1 MYLASLEL
9 RDFRRYDTAH
19 LELGP
24 GVTVIEGLNGA
35 GKTTLLEA
43 VAWVALGRSFR
54 RVPDAALVRDH
65 CHTAIVRAVVEHD
78 GRRQTLDAELRVSGR
93 NRVVV
98 NGHPLA
104 RTRDRLDILRVTIF
118 APDDLAL
125 VKGGPSERREY
136 LDDLLVTLA
145 PRYDA
150 ARSDYE
156 RVLRHRNALL
166 KGGARGPDAATTL
179 DVFDEQLARAG
190 GELVRGRLRLVH
202 RLAPAIAEA
211 YARLAG
217 RPAVIEGRYEAE
229 WAAAH
234 GTDGTDGPARLEPTE
249 ADDRLHS
256 ALTRLRS
263 KEIDRGVT
271 LAGPHR
277 DEWRLTL
284 DGLDTRTHASQGE
297 QRSLAL
303 ALRLAGHQVAT
314 QTLDAA
320 PVLLLDDVFSE
331 LDQQRAVALAQAL
344 PEGQTLVST
353 ASALPS
359 AVHPDLHLRVD
370 AGTIVP
376 AHGAPA

>member
-9 RDFRRYDTAH
+9 RDFRRYETAG

-54 RVPDAALVRDH
+54 QVPDQALVRHGCDS
-65 CHTAIVRAVVEHD
+65 AIVRAAVEHE
-78 GRRQTLDAELRVSGR
+78 GRRQTLDAELRVAGR

-98 NGHPLA
+98 NGHPLTRA
-104 RTRDRLDILRVTIF
+104 RDRLEILRVTIF

-125 VKGGPSERREY
+125 VKGGPSERRDF
-136 LDDLLVTLA
+136 LDELLVALS

-150 ARSDYE
+150 ARADYE

-166 KGGARGPDAATTL
+166 KGGARGPDAAPTL

-190 GELVRGRLRLVH
+190 GELVRGRLRLVE
-202 RLAPAIAEA
+202 RLTPPIAEA

-229 WAAAH
+229 WAGGELDPAEA
-234 GTDGTDGPARLEPTE
+234 DARLHE
-249 ADDRLHS
+249 
-256 ALTRLRS
+256 ALTALRPR
-263 KEIDRGVT
+263 EIDRGVT

-303 ALRLAGHQVAT
+303 ALRLAGHRVAT
-314 QTLDAA
+314 ETLDAA

-331 LDQQRAVALAQAL
+331 LDQQRAVALAHAL

-353 ASALPS
+353 ASALPP
-359 AVHPDLHLRVD
+359 AVRPDLHLRVD
-370 AGTIVP
+370 AGTI
-376 AHGAPA
+376 AAANAAPT

>member
-9 RDFRRYDTAH
+9 RDFRRYETAH

-54 RVPDAALVRDH
+54 NVPDHALVRHD
-65 CHTAIVRAVVEHD
+65 CETAVVRAVVDHD
-78 GRRQTLDAELRVSGR
+78 ARRQTLDAELRAQGR

-98 NGHPLA
+98 NGHPLTRA
-104 RTRDRLDILRVTIF
+104 RDRLEILRVTIF

-125 VKGGPSERREY
+125 VKGGPSERRDY

-145 PRYDA
+145 PRYEA
-150 ARSDYE
+150 ARGDYE

-179 DVFDEQLARAG
+179 DVFDEQLAHAG
-190 GELVRGRLRLVH
+190 GELVRGRLRLVE
-202 RLAPAIAEA
+202 RLAPPIAEA

-217 RPAVIEGRYEAE
+217 RPAQVEGRYEAE
-229 WAAAH
+229 WAGAE
-234 GTDGTDGPARLEPTE
+234 PLEP
-249 ADDRLHS
+249 ADAADRLHG
-256 ALTRLRS
+256 ALAALRT

-284 DGLDTRTHASQGE
+284 GDLDTRTHASQGE
-297 QRSLAL
+297 QRCLAL
-303 ALRLAGHQVAT
+303 ALRLAGHAVARE
-314 QTLDAA
+314 TLDAA

-331 LDQQRAVALAQAL
+331 LDQQRAVALAHAL

-353 ASALPS
+353 ASALPD
-359 AVHPDLHLRVD
+359 AVHPDLHLLVD
-370 AGTIVP
+370 AGVI
-376 AHGAPA
+376 GRAPAGAR

>member
-1 MYLASLEL
+1 VYLASLEL
-9 RDFRRYDTAH
+9 RDFRRYETAG
-19 LELGP
+19 LEFGP

-54 RVPDAALVRDH
+54 RVSDQALVRHGCDR
-65 CHTAIVRAVVEHD
+65 AIVRAIVEQD
-78 GRRQTLDAELRVSGR
+78 GRRQTLDAELRVTGR

-98 NGHPLA
+98 NGHPLTRA
-104 RTRDRLDILRVTIF
+104 RDRLDILRVTIF

-125 VKGGPSERREY
+125 VKGGPAERRDF
-136 LDDLLVTLA
+136 LDDLLVSLA
-145 PRYDA
+145 PRYEA
-150 ARSDYE
+150 ARADYE

-166 KGGARGPDAATTL
+166 KGGARGPDAGPTL

-190 GELVRGRLRLVH
+190 GELVRGRLRLID
-202 RLAPAIAEA
+202 RLAPTIAEA

-217 RPAVIEGRYEAE
+217 RPAVIEGHYEAE
-229 WAAAH
+229 WAAPRP
-234 GTDGTDGPARLEPTE
+234 DGGSGVVAAE
-249 ADDRLHS
+249 ADVRLHE
-256 ALTRLRS
+256 ALTALRPR
-263 KEIDRGVT
+263 EIDRGVT

-303 ALRLAGHQVAT
+303 ALRLAGHRVAT
-314 QTLDAA
+314 EALDAA

-331 LDQQRAVALAQAL
+331 LDQQRAVALAHAL

-353 ASALPS
+353 ASALPD
-359 AVHPDLHLRVD
+359 AVQPDLHLRVD
-370 AGTIVP
+370 AGTI
-376 AHGAPA
+376 AAPDAAPT